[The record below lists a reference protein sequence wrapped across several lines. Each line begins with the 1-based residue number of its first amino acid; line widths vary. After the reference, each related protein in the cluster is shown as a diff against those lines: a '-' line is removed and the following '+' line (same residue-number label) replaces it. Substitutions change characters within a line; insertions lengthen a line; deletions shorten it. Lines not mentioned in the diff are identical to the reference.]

1 MRTGFSSPGTTFAIA
16 LLCVATAS
24 VTASTNAA
32 ADERL
37 KDIACR
43 SVHLGYPAPEGDA
56 FYCETTIDQTA
67 PGTYFMVCGFNM
79 GYFGIQELAD
89 NKKVILFSVW
99 EPGEQNNPNTTPEER
114 RVQTIS
120 SGDGVRVKR
129 FGGEGTGG
137 QSFYDYDWQVGQT
150 YRFVVYAKPAEERT
164 VYTGFVYIP
173 DESRWQ
179 QMASFSTLANQRRL
193 SGYYSFVEDF
203 RRNRISTTHVR
214 RAFFGNGWVRT
225 LDGEW
230 KFLDK
235 ARFTA
240 DANPVTNINAGLEGE
255 RFFLATG
262 GETKNSDTELRSII
276 SFEGEGSAEQP
287 ADLPQVEH
295 PAAQ

>member
-1 MRTGFSSPGTTFAIA
+1 MRIKSSTSKLFVLFAFLCCAIA
-16 LLCVATAS
+16 SLH
-24 VTASTNAA
+24 AA

-56 FYCETTIDQTA
+56 FYCETTIDETA

-137 QSFYDYDWQVGQT
+137 QSFYDYDWQVDQT

-164 VYTGFVYIP
+164 IYTGFVYIP
-173 DESRWQ
+173 EESRWQ
-179 QMASFSTLANQRRL
+179 QMASFSTLANQRQL

-214 RAFFGNGWVRT
+214 RAFFSNGWVRT
-225 LDGEW
+225 LNGEW
-230 KFLDK
+230 KFLDQ

-240 DANPVTNINAGLEGE
+240 DANPVTNINAGLEGD
-255 RFFLATG
+255 RYFLATG
-262 GETKNSDTELRSII
+262 GQTKNRDAKLRSII
-276 SFEGEGSAEQP
+276 SLEGEAAAEQP